1 MARSK
6 SSGRWLNE
14 HFHDEYVR
22 QARALGFRSRAV
34 FKLKEM
40 NERDGFLRTGMRVL
54 DLGAAPGA
62 WSQYATQAVGRRG
75 AVVALD
81 ILPMEP
87 IPGVKA
93 IAGDLCDE
101 AVFRELTDL
110 LGEKKMD
117 VVLSDMAPNMS
128 GTRAVD
134 QPRALYLADLGFDAA
149 QTVLADGGVFLVK
162 LFHGSGFEA
171 FQRQARESFEKVVI
185 RKPKASRD
193 RSREIYL
200 LAKGFKPG

>member
-14 HFHDEYVR
+14 HFNDEYVL
-22 QARALGFRSRAV
+22 QARTLGFRSRAV

-40 NERDGFLRTGMRVL
+40 NERDRFLRTGMGVL

-62 WSQYATQAVGRRG
+62 WSQYAAQAVGARG
-75 AVVALD
+75 VVVALD

-101 AVFRELTDL
+101 AVFGALIDL

-134 QPRALYLADLGFDAA
+134 QPRALYLADLAFDVA
-149 QTVLADGGVFLVK
+149 QTVLDDGGAFLVK
-162 LFHGSGFEA
+162 LFHGTGFEA
-171 FQRQARESFEKVVI
+171 FQRQAREVFEKVVI

>member
-14 HFHDEYVR
+14 HFQDEYVR

-40 NERDGFLRTGMRVL
+40 NERDGFLRMGMRVM

-62 WSQYATQAVGRRG
+62 WSQYAAQVVGRRG
-75 AVVALD
+75 SVVALD

-101 AVFRELTDL
+101 GVFRELTDL
-110 LGEKKMD
+110 PEEKKMD

-128 GTRAVD
+128 GMRAVD
-134 QPRALYLADLGFDAA
+134 QPRALYLAELAFDTA
-149 QTVLADGGVFLVK
+149 QTVLVDEGVLLVK

-171 FQRQARESFEKVVI
+171 FQRRAREVFKKVVT

-200 LAKGFKPG
+200 LAKGFKLD